1 MIQLSWQLSTVI
13 INFPSVRTS
22 HIFRGRRTNSVLASQ
37 VQKKC
42 NECKLS
48 VCRIFKTSPNLEVR
62 NLYEVTSTK
71 HVNSDSII
79 NKIIIVD
86 PEKLKVKK
94 NCRKIFNKNNNEKIW
109 VDFMQLKK
117 QSSIIQLI
125 TIHSISK
132 EISRWQR
139 VVKNL
144 SINLYNFCR
153 KYLVSSLANRAN
165 LGWIISEHNIGE
177 LCNCPETQLQIFKN
191 CKLALDR
198 YEEWR
203 HNSEISI
210 CNHLKTKLTNDLL
223 QLYAD
228 INGYVNPATSDITKL
243 NVTRRDQ
250 NYYHIPNLF

>member
-1 MIQLSWQLSTVI
+1 M
-13 INFPSVRTS
+13 
-22 HIFRGRRTNSVLASQ
+22 
-37 VQKKC
+37 
-42 NECKLS
+42 
-48 VCRIFKTSPNLEVR
+48 
-62 NLYEVTSTK
+62 
-71 HVNSDSII
+71 
-79 NKIIIVD
+79 
-86 PEKLKVKK
+86 
-94 NCRKIFNKNNNEKIW
+94 
-109 VDFMQLKK
+109 
-117 QSSIIQLI
+117 IQLI
-125 TIHSISK
+125 TIHSINK

-139 VVKNL
+139 LVKNL

-165 LGWIISEHNIGE
+165 LGWIISEHNICE

-198 YEEWR
+198 YEWR

-228 INGYVNPATSDITKL
+228 IDGYVNPATSDMTKL